1 MCTSLDCKRKL
12 EKACRE
18 EGEHANSTQE
28 GPSWLL
34 ESNQNLLTSYL
45 VHSTNCPSCP
55 GYEQSNNRFEMHGE
69 NKQYTGKETF
79 IIPVAK
85 FHEWTDSDVLQ
96 MPCLEMALLH
106 HVCGGLTLW
115 PCSHSAWWVMS
126 PRGHSSCWCKNMTY
140 THRVNTYIGCFHES
154 AAHREMNNTTMLS
167 DFSPEGE
174 WVGNVGKREIH
185 SFSDTDF

>member
-1 MCTSLDCKRKL
+1 MQGRGWTCKLYTGRPQLAPGVKPEPSYFLLSLQYQL
-12 EKACRE
+12 
-18 EGEHANSTQE
+18 
-28 GPSWLL
+28 
-34 ESNQNLLTSYL
+34 
-45 VHSTNCPSCP
+45 PSCP